1 MSKGKAVCID
11 YGRKRIGVA
20 TGSLEMKMAF
30 PKEVFEN
37 KGIEK
42 VVSRVLELVSELNAT
57 LVVLGYPLSMEE
69 GQRNLMMK
77 EVEKLYEVLKDF
89 LPKDIE
95 VVLFDERLSSFEAQD
110 VFKDLREKGIVNRGT
125 ADDSYAAQITLQ
137 RYFDSM

>member
-11 YGRKRIGVA
+11 YGKKRIGVA
-20 TGSLEMKMAF
+20 TGGLDMKIAF

-37 KGIEK
+37 NGFDK
-42 VVSRVLELVSELNAT
+42 VVSRLLELVSESGANL
-57 LVVLGYPLSMEE
+57 LVLGYPLSMEE

-77 EVEKLYEVLKDF
+77 EVEKLEEALKNV
-89 LPKDIE
+89 LPKEVE

-110 VFKDLREKGIVNRGT
+110 VFKDLREKGIVSRGT